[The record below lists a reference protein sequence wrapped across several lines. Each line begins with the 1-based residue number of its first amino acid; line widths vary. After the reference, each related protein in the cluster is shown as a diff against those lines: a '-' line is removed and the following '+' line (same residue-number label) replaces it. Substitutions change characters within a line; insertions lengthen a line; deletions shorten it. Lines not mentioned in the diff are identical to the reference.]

1 MLINFEDKYHK
12 LEIKS
17 FLAFNPSSVKLLPF
31 EHFAEKVLLYTQLLA
46 SAFAEKATAAVAI

>member
-1 MLINFEDKYHK
+1 MLKNKRFFA
-12 LEIKS
+12 LS
-17 FLAFNPSSVKLLPF
+17 PTSVKLLPF

>member
-1 MLINFEDKYHK
+1 MLINCSKNHK
-12 LEIKS
+12 LETGIV
-17 FLAFNPSSVKLLPF
+17 LAFNHTSVKLVPF